1 MPESNERSTTP
12 SSKPASLWRDLE
24 YAAAILAVGG
34 PNIGGVRL
42 IGQPGPV
49 RDYWLEHF
57 EDLTKQSCR
66 RVPSNTA
73 ADRLLGG
80 LDIPE
85 TIRAGAPVL
94 ATGVLAEC
102 HGRTALLTMAERL
115 PQEHLGIWCTALD
128 QKQVTTARDGITQQS
143 DTHFSVIALDEGIDD
158 EATPAA
164 LNDRLG
170 LTIDIDPLSIRD
182 VGDSEFTSRDI
193 NTAKERALYIP
204 LTDKQYEAIA
214 LLADRLGINSPRKM
228 LQAAAVVKIVA
239 ALDGKKG
246 VDDESIQTM
255 LRLVLLPHATQLP
268 QSIEEPQEA
277 PPEQP
282 EVDEQEQPET
292 EQRAEKEDD
301 EAETLI
307 ESSVANLPADLLATL
322 VARAQKSRQRQTRA
336 GKAGAV
342 IQHKQRGRPVGSRR
356 GDIRRGER
364 LDIAATL
371 RTAAPFQRIR
381 SVHANDGKEIVRIES
396 DDIRVKRF
404 QHRKSSVM
412 IFGVDASGSSA
423 HQRMSEAK
431 GAIELLLA
439 DCYTHRTEVALI
451 AFKGDRAE
459 LLLPPTRSLVRAKRA
474 LSQLPGG
481 GGTPMAAAI
490 ESIELLSLSIENSGA
505 TPSYVLVTDGAANVS
520 RDGTKSRSAG
530 SADALTAA
538 KSLARRSFE
547 GILVDTAVRPS
558 SRARDLANALESVYL
573 PLPNASAH
581 SLNSSIRVLQGQ

>member
-1 MPESNERSTTP
+1 M
-12 SSKPASLWRDLE
+12 
-24 YAAAILAVGG
+24 
-34 PNIGGVRL
+34 
-42 IGQPGPV
+42 
-49 RDYWLEHF
+49 
-57 EDLTKQSCR
+57 
-66 RVPSNTA
+66 
-73 ADRLLGG
+73 
-80 LDIPE
+80 
-85 TIRAGAPVL
+85 
-94 ATGVLAEC
+94 
-102 HGRTALLTMAERL
+102 
-115 PQEHLGIWCTALD
+115 
-128 QKQVTTARDGITQQS
+128 
-143 DTHFSVIALDEGIDD
+143 
-158 EATPAA
+158 
-164 LNDRLG
+164 G
-170 LTIDIDPLSIRD
+170 LTIDINPLSIRD

-193 NTAKERALYIP
+193 NTAKERAPCVP

-214 LLADRLGINSPRKM
+214 LLADRLGISSPRKM
-228 LQAAAVVKIVA
+228 LQAARVTKIIA
-239 ALDGKKG
+239 ALDGKKD

-292 EQRAEKEDD
+292 EQRTEKEDD

-307 ESSVANLPADLLATL
+307 ESSVANLPADLLAAL

-381 SVHANDGKEIVRIES
+381 SMHANDGKEIVRIES

-530 SADALTAA
+530 SEDALTAA

-558 SRARDLANALESVYL
+558 PRARDLANALESVYL